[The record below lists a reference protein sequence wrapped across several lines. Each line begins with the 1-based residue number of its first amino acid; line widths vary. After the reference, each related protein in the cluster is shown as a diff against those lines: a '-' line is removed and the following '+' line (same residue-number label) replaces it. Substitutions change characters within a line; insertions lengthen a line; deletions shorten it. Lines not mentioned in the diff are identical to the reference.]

1 MSGPL
6 SGLRVLDISNV
17 IAGPFAAALLGDFGA
32 EVLKV
37 ELPARE
43 NAGGDPLRAMP
54 PHKDGKPLLWK
65 AVNRNKQAITLDLR
79 KPEGQ
84 ALFRRLLPRFDVL
97 IENYR
102 PGTLDRWNLGK
113 EALWKEQPRLV
124 ILRVTGFGQTGPY
137 SGYAGFARLFEAY
150 AGLTYITRAPG
161 EPPMH
166 PGYPIGDPVGG
177 VFGAFGVLA
186 ALMHRANHPDAA
198 GQEIDLSCTEA
209 MMRLLEVLP
218 IKYDQLGQVH
228 EPIGNGN
235 AYVSPGG
242 MFRSADGEW
251 LSFTAATQNVFE
263 RFCRLIG
270 RPELIADP
278 KFANNPLRMGHQQ
291 ELNAIKRDVR
301 RMGRR
306 ISNRQ
311 SEMLQAR
318 LDRLGQ
324 KLRWERAEARSDN
337 GWQSDPRFATQY
349 DASRYY
355 RADPRYTERRLGPQ
369 DEVYRGSDGRYYCK
383 RSDGTTGLIIGAAGG
398 ALLGN
403 VIDGGRDRTAGTLLG
418 GALGAI
424 LGKSIEQNNDVRC
437 K

>member
-6 SGLRVLDISNV
+6 SGLKVLDISNV

-37 ELPARE
+37 ELPG
-43 NAGGDPLRAMP
+43 GGDPLRGLP

-84 ALFRRLLPRFDVL
+84 ALFGRLLPRFDVL

-102 PGTLDRWNLGK
+102 PGTLDRWNLPK
-113 EALWKEQPRLV
+113 EKLWELQPKLV

-137 SGYAGFARLFEAY
+137 SSFAGFARLFEAY

-186 ALMHRANHPDAA
+186 ALLHRAKHPDAP

-218 IKYDQLGQVH
+218 IEYDQLGQVH

-242 MFRSADGEW
+242 MFRAGDGEW
-251 LSFTAATQNVFE
+251 LSFTAATQSVFE

-270 RPELIADP
+270 REELIADP
-278 KFANNPLRMGHQQ
+278 KYANNPLRMKHAQ
-291 ELNAIKRDVR
+291 ELNAIVTQWIGARPYREAIRELSQAGVSVAPVY
-301 RMGRR
+301 
-306 ISNRQ
+306 SNRDIAQ
-311 SEMLQAR
+311 DPQVMFRESITRVTDEDFGSVAVPCVVPR
-318 LDRLGQ
+318 LSATPG
-324 KLRWERAEARSDN
+324 EARSAGPAAGAHN
-337 GWQSDPRFATQY
+337 AEIYGGWLGLSESEQSD
-349 DASRYY
+349 
-355 RADPRYTERRLGPQ
+355 L
-369 DEVYRGSDGRYYCK
+369 RGSG
-383 RSDGTTGLIIGAAGG
+383 
-398 ALLGN
+398 
-403 VIDGGRDRTAGTLLG
+403 VI
-418 GALGAI
+418 
-424 LGKSIEQNNDVRC
+424 
-437 K
+437 

>member
-1 MSGPL
+1 MNGPL
-6 SGLRVLDISNV
+6 SGIRVLDISNV

-37 ELPARE
+37 ELPVDKDGK
-43 NAGGDPLRAMP
+43 GGDPLRGLP

-84 ALFRRLLPRFDVL
+84 ALFCKLLPRFDVL

-102 PGTLDRWNLGK
+102 PGTLDRWNLSK
-113 EALWKEQPRLV
+113 EALWKIQPKLV

-186 ALMHRANHPDAA
+186 ALMHRAKHPDAP

-218 IKYDQLGQVH
+218 IEYDQLGQVH

-251 LSFTAATQNVFE
+251 LTFTAATQSVFE

-270 RPELIADP
+270 RPELVADP
-278 KFANNPLRMGHQQ
+278 RFANNPLRMKHSQ
-291 ELNAIKRDVR
+291 ELNGIVAQWIGARPYRDALRELSEAGVSVAPVY
-301 RMGRR
+301 
-306 ISNRQ
+306 SNRDIAEDPQ
-311 SEMLQAR
+311 VLFRKSITRVEDADFGSVAVPCVVPR
-318 LDRLGQ
+318 LSATPG
-324 KLRWERAEARSDN
+324 EARS
-337 GWQSDPRFATQY
+337 A
-349 DASRYY
+349 
-355 RADPRYTERRLGPQ
+355 GPAAGAHNA
-369 DEVYRGSDGRYYCK
+369 EVYGGWLGLSESEQSELR
-383 RSDGTTGLIIGAAGG
+383 RSG
-398 ALLGN
+398 
-403 VIDGGRDRTAGTLLG
+403 VI
-418 GALGAI
+418 
-424 LGKSIEQNNDVRC
+424 
-437 K
+437 

>member
-1 MSGPL
+1 MNGPL
-6 SGLRVLDISNV
+6 QGLKVLDISNV

-37 ELPARE
+37 ELPG
-43 NAGGDPLRAMP
+43 GGDPLRGLP
-54 PHKDGKPLLWK
+54 PHKEGKSLLWK

-79 KPEGQ
+79 KAEGQ
-84 ALFRRLLPRFDVL
+84 ALFGRLLPRFDVL

-102 PGTLDRWNLGK
+102 PGTLDRWNLAK
-113 EALWKEQPRLV
+113 ERLWELQPKLV

-137 SGYAGFARLFEAY
+137 SGFAGFARLFEAY

-166 PGYPIGDPVGG
+166 PGYPIGDPIGG

-186 ALMHRANHPDAA
+186 ALLHRMKHPDAP

-218 IKYDQLGQVH
+218 IEYDQLGQVH

-251 LSFTAATQNVFE
+251 LTFTAATQSVFE

-270 RPELIADP
+270 REELIADP
-278 KFANNPLRMGHQQ
+278 RYANNPLRMKHAQ
-291 ELNAIKRDVR
+291 ELNAIVTQWIGTRPYRDAIRELSEAGVSVAPVY
-301 RMGRR
+301 
-306 ISNRQ
+306 SNRDIALDAQ
-311 SEMLQAR
+311 VLFRESITRVEDADFGSVAVPCVVPR
-318 LDRLGQ
+318 LSATPG
-324 KLRWERAEARSDN
+324 KARS
-337 GWQSDPRFATQY
+337 A
-349 DASRYY
+349 
-355 RADPRYTERRLGPQ
+355 GP
-369 DEVYRGSDGRYYCK
+369 
-383 RSDGTTGLIIGAAGG
+383 AAGAHNTEIYG
-398 ALLGN
+398 DLLGLSGAEQDALRRAG
-403 VIDGGRDRTAGTLLG
+403 VI
-418 GALGAI
+418 
-424 LGKSIEQNNDVRC
+424 
-437 K
+437 

>member
-1 MSGPL
+1 MNGPL
-6 SGLRVLDISNV
+6 AGLRVLDISNV

-37 ELPARE
+37 ELPG
-43 NAGGDPLRAMP
+43 GGDPLRGLP
-54 PHKDGKPLLWK
+54 PHKEGKSLLWK

-84 ALFRRLLPRFDVL
+84 ALFGRLLPRFDVL
-97 IENYR
+97 VENYR
-102 PGTLDRWNLGK
+102 PGTLDRWNLPK
-113 EALWKEQPRLV
+113 AKLWELQPKLV

-137 SGYAGFARLFEAY
+137 SGFAGFARLFEAY

-166 PGYPIGDPVGG
+166 PGYPIGDPIGG

-186 ALMHRANHPDAA
+186 ALLHRAKHPDAP

-218 IKYDQLGQVH
+218 IEFDQLGQVH

-251 LSFTAATQNVFE
+251 LTFAGATQSVFE

-270 RPELIADP
+270 REELIADP
-278 KFANNPLRMGHQQ
+278 NYANNPLRMKHAQ
-291 ELNAIKRDVR
+291 ELNAIVAQWIGARPYRDAIRELSEAGVAVAPVY
-301 RMGRR
+301 
-306 ISNRQ
+306 SNRDIAQ
-311 SEMLQAR
+311 DAQVLFRKSVTRIEDADFGSVAVPCVVPR
-318 LDRLGQ
+318 LSATPG
-324 KLRWERAEARSDN
+324 EARSAGPAAGAHNQEIYGDL
-337 GWQSDPRFATQY
+337 
-349 DASRYY
+349 
-355 RADPRYTERRLGPQ
+355 LGLSEAQQ
-369 DEVYRGSDGRYYCK
+369 DELR
-383 RSDGTTGLIIGAAGG
+383 RSG
-398 ALLGN
+398 
-403 VIDGGRDRTAGTLLG
+403 VI
-418 GALGAI
+418 
-424 LGKSIEQNNDVRC
+424 
-437 K
+437 